1 MASRMIAPSSETKER
16 WQAMVVL
23 VDRANAKQWCQQEP
37 RYHGANN
44 PDHDIAEE
52 PLLGVGVH
60 NETRDPPEDTANDQP
75 QDKIHTYFLFSSIKL
90 SSLLA

>member
-44 PDHDIAEE
+44 PDHDVEE
-52 PLLGVGVH
+52 DPLLGVSVH
-60 NETRDPPEDTANDQP
+60 NHTRDPPEDTPDDQP
-75 QDKIHTYFLFSSIKL
+75 
-90 SSLLA
+90 